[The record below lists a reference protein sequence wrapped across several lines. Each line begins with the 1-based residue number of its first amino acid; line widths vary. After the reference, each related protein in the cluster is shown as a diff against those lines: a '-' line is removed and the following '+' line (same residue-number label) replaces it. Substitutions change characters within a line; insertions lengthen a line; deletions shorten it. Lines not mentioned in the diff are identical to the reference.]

1 MAPKPSRIALNN
13 AAAQPTGDYDH
24 LMRAAI
30 DVACDGAADGGVP
43 IGCVLF
49 TDDGT
54 AATLG
59 YNEGHKQGD
68 QTRHAEMVALRRLIE
83 LPDDERPN
91 PEGLTL
97 VTTLEPC
104 LMCMGAA
111 VELGIGRVIYG
122 LEAPGNGF
130 EQRIDLRSPKRG
142 GRPVPG
148 GAVRWMPEVIAG
160 MLREDCRDLWVRWL
174 EGRDE
179 GAPGVGFAKALM
191 EQTEGA

>member
-1 MAPKPSRIALNN
+1 MTPS
-13 AAAQPTGDYDH
+13 TDYDH

-30 DVACDGAADGGVP
+30 GVACDGAADGGVP

-59 YNEGHKQGD
+59 YNEVHKQSD
-68 QTRHAEMVALRRLIE
+68 LTQHAEMVALRRLTE
-83 LPDDERPN
+83 LPDDERPD
-91 PEGLTL
+91 PEALTL

-111 VELGIGRVIYG
+111 VEVGIGRVIYG
-122 LEAPGNGF
+122 LEAPGDGF
-130 EQRIDLRSPKRG
+130 EQRLDMRSPKRG

-148 GAVRWMPEVIAG
+148 GAVRWMPEVIG
-160 MLREDCRDLWVRWL
+160 SVLREDCRDLWVHWL
-174 EGRDE
+174 QARD
-179 GAPGVGFAKALM
+179 GAGDEDSADQQVQYARSLL
-191 EQTEGA
+191 EQTHKRESP

>member
-1 MAPKPSRIALNN
+1 LSDNTQKPA
-13 AAAQPTGDYDH
+13 GDYDH

-68 QTRHAEMVALRRLIE
+68 KTRHAEMVAMRRLIE
-83 LPDDERPN
+83 LPADERPN
-91 PEGLTL
+91 PETLTL
-97 VTTLEPC
+97 VTTLEPS

-111 VELGIGRVIYG
+111 VELGSGRVIYG

-142 GRPVPG
+142 GRDVPG
-148 GAVRWMPEVIAG
+148 GPVRWMPDVIG
-160 MLREDCRDLWVRWL
+160 GVLRDDCRELWVRWL
-174 EGRDE
+174 AGRDE
-179 GAPGVGFAKALM
+179 GAPGVGFATALL
-191 EQTEGA
+191 EQTQS

>member
-68 QTRHAEMVALRRLIE
+68 QTRHAEMVALRRVIE
-83 LPDDERPN
+83 LPEDERPN

-130 EQRIDLRSPKRG
+130 EQRIDLRSPKR
-142 GRPVPG
+142 
-148 GAVRWMPEVIAG
+148 
-160 MLREDCRDLWVRWL
+160 
-174 EGRDE
+174 
-179 GAPGVGFAKALM
+179 
-191 EQTEGA
+191 

>member
-1 MAPKPSRIALNN
+1 MPPRQNGRALSAN
-13 AAAQPTGDYDH
+13 AQQPTGDYDH

-30 DVACDGAADGGVP
+30 DVACDGAAGGGVP

-68 QTRHAEMVALRRLIE
+68 RTRHAEMVALRRLIE
-83 LPDDERPN
+83 LPDDERPD
-91 PEGLTL
+91 PETLTL

-130 EQRIDLRSPKRG
+130 EQRVDLRSPKRG
-142 GRPVPG
+142 GRAVPG
-148 GAVRWMPEVIAG
+148 GPVRWMPEVIG
-160 MLREDCRDLWVRWL
+160 GVLRTECRDLWVRWV
-174 EGRDE
+174 EGRED
-179 GAPGVGFAKALM
+179 GPGVGFAKALL
-191 EQTEGA
+191 EQTEGV

>member
-1 MAPKPSRIALNN
+1 MT
-13 AAAQPTGDYDH
+13 PTGDYDH

-59 YNEGHKQGD
+59 YNESHKQGD

-83 LPDDERPN
+83 LPEDERPN
-91 PEGLTL
+91 PEALTL

-142 GRPVPG
+142 GRAVPG

-160 MLREDCRDLWVRWL
+160 VLREDCRALWVRWL
-174 EGRDE
+174 ESRDE
-179 GAPGVGFAKALM
+179 GAPGVGFAKVLM